1 MKTVL
6 FKTQQIKKLSPVAAD
21 LGATS
26 GPFKGMRPERGLYFG
41 QHGQKAVRN
50 GDGVRTAG
58 SALGRGKRYGA
69 GLQINAVKGDAS
81 FFEPTSSVQRNFK
94 TDAHPFRNVWNGQ
107 RPAYLGNV
115 LIGENGLTLN
125 GGFAG
130 AKINHGHGSHVA
142 KQPALPV
149 NPFQNLNV
157 LQGLVA
163 ADKGSIGSGGADT
176 PGNVIKG
183 RGRGKILQN
192 NSALGHKP
200 AQVSPAVSVIYF
212 GIGSNLMVVQKAG
225 YPSGVRCSLV
235 ALSDRKSGRLLNRF
249 CPVQGVV
256 GSVTGGSGFPHS
268 VSRFV
273 SYVIPLAVGALVN
286 TGHGTSKSNH
296 LKIGNN

>member
-1 MKTVL
+1 MKTML
-6 FKTQQIKKLSPVAAD
+6 SQPAQIKKLTPVTAD
-21 LGATS
+21 LGSAS
-26 GPFKGMRPERGLYFG
+26 GPFKGMRPGRGFHFG

-50 GDGVRTAG
+50 GDSVRTAG

-69 GLQINAVKGDAS
+69 GLQINAVQGDTGFFKPAS
-81 FFEPTSSVQRNFK
+81 GVQRNLK

-115 LIGENGLTLN
+115 LISENGLTLN
-125 GGFAG
+125 RGFAG
-130 AKINHGHGSHVA
+130 TEINHSHGTHVA

-149 NPFQNLNV
+149 NPFKDFNV

-163 ADKGSIGSGGADT
+163 ADKGSIGSGGADA
-176 PGNVIKG
+176 PGNVVKG

-192 NSALGHKP
+192 NPALGHKP
-200 AQVSPAVSVIYF
+200 AQVSPAVAVVNF
-212 GIGSNLMVVQKAG
+212 GVGSNLMVVQKAG
-225 YPSGVRCSLV
+225 NPSGVRCSLV
-235 ALSDRKSGRLLNRF
+235 ALSDGKSGRLLNRF

-256 GSVTGGSGFPHS
+256 GSVTGRPRFPHS

-273 SYVIPLAVGALVN
+273 SYVIPLAVGAPVN
-286 TGHGTSKSNH
+286 TGHVTSKSNH